1 MSAVKKYGYWIHS
14 SKFTALTKF
23 SNLFVN
29 LVSFIV
35 LARILTPTE
44 FGVWGLFTTIFATI
58 QTARISLIRSA
69 FIRFMNQTGLE
80 EHQSL
85 QASAF
90 AVSMIISLFI
100 ATLFLVLAPYV
111 SNGLNAPGLDTMLR
125 WGALT
130 ILVSTISS
138 QCEMT
143 LTATLNFKAVSFQYL
158 VRQGAFL
165 AVVCFYWFSGYKLT
179 A

>member
-1 MSAVKKYGYWIHS
+1 MSAAKKYSYWIHS

-69 FIRFMNQTGLE
+69 FIRFMNQTNQE
-80 EHQSL
+80 EHRYLQS
-85 QASAF
+85 AAF
-90 AVSMIISLFI
+90 AVSMMISIVI
-100 ATLFLVLAPYV
+100 AACFL
-111 SNGLNAPGLDTMLR
+111 
-125 WGALT
+125 
-130 ILVSTISS
+130 I
-138 QCEMT
+138 
-143 LTATLNFKAVSFQYL
+143 
-158 VRQGAFL
+158 
-165 AVVCFYWFSGYKLT
+165 
-179 A
+179 